1 MNEVTRIPWGKIFSN
16 SIWILGVSIIL
27 ASSSYHEFLAHLQKT
42 KRIEVFRR
50 ISFKKQF
57 LLGLILVTSG
67 VSLSIH
73 NMFLAVIT
81 GVTAFLLIIWLFKI
95 IRNQAAR
102 RKN

>member
-1 MNEVTRIPWGKIFSN
+1 MNDLPSIPWGKIFSN
-16 SIWILGVSIIL
+16 SIWILGASIIL

-50 ISFKKQF
+50 ASFKKPF
-57 LLGLILVTSG
+57 LFGLILIMAG

-81 GVTAFLLIIWLFKI
+81 GVTAFLLAIWLFKI
-95 IRNQAAR
+95 IRNQAVR

>member
-1 MNEVTRIPWGKIFSN
+1 MTEVQVIPWGKVFSN
-16 SIWILGVSIIL
+16 FVWILGAAIIL
-27 ASSSYHEFLAHLQKT
+27 TTFSYHEFLAHLQKT
-42 KRIEVFRR
+42 KRKKA
-50 ISFKKQF
+50 FKRALYNKPF
-57 LLGLILVTSG
+57 LFGLILVTSG